1 MKPLVA
7 LFIRD
12 WRLSLRVG
20 GGALMGALFFLIV
33 VTIVPFGVGPD
44 LRLLARIG
52 SAILWIGALLA
63 TLLTLDRLYQGDRDD
78 GVLDL
83 LVMGD
88 TPLELVVLV
97 KCLAHWAA
105 TGLPLVIMAPLLA
118 VFMNMEPAAVGST
131 VLTLLIGTP
140 ALTFLGS
147 IGAALTVSLR
157 RGGVLSAILVLP
169 LTIPLLIFGVSATS
183 AVDLDSG
190 PATFTTPFL
199 ILSALA
205 LFSVVVGSVA
215 SAQALRLAAE

>member
-1 MKPLVA
+1 MRPLIA
-7 LFIRD
+7 LFVHD
-12 WRLSLRVG
+12 WRLSMRVG
-20 GGALMGALFFLIV
+20 GGALTGALFFLIV

-52 SAILWIGALLA
+52 PAILWIGALLA

-105 TGLPLVIMAPLLA
+105 TGLPLVIMAPALA
-118 VFMNMEPAAVGST
+118 VFMNMEPAAIGST
-131 VLTLLIGTP
+131 VLTLLVGTP

-169 LTIPLLIFGVSATS
+169 LTIPVLIFGVSATS
-183 AVDLDSG
+183 ALDLG
-190 PATFTTPFL
+190 PATFTAPFL

-205 LFSVVVGSVA
+205 LFSIVVGAVA